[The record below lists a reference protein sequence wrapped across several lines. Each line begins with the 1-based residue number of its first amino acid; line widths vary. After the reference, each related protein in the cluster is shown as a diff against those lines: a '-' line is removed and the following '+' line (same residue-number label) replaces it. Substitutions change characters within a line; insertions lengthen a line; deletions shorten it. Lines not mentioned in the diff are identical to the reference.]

1 MSASTMGGDGFITE
15 RETILF
21 MTQTVPIKTL
31 HKKIILLAIEV
42 VNVFYLLLGR
52 LNCRNNISA

>member
-21 MTQTVPIKTL
+21 ITQNVPIQTL
-31 HKKIILLAIEV
+31 HKKIILLANEV
-42 VNVFYLLLGR
+42 LNIFYLLLGR
-52 LNCRNNISA
+52 LHCRNNISA